1 MKYSNFSACP
11 YLKEK
16 LLITF
21 SLGWPNCHYHALPQ
35 TIYHAM
41 ASNFAHRLLRISR
54 KSLQPRHKTHSSVL
68 TSKKSPGTQ
77 WATKL

>member
-21 SLGWPNCHYHALPQ
+21 SLGWPNCHNHALPQ

-41 ASNFAHRLLRISR
+41 ASILPKDYLGYLE
-54 KSLQPRHKTHSSVL
+54 SLY
-68 TSKKSPGTQ
+68 SPGTRLIL
-77 WATKL
+77 AY